1 MGSTDFE
8 VLSHFEEV
16 WQRVQRGQTERKES
30 REAALEALMDGLHF
44 QWSGTRQLAKCTCGA
59 EKRCM
64 QELSERIKKQFYV
77 LQLYYFLKT
86 GDIYH
91 SSVSPNFASYTPYN
105 LRKLWQ
111 STVENAET
119 LKNCNLNDDLDLVA
133 ELREMEEEIE
143 RQKMEIKELIGRLL
157 R

>member
-16 WQRVQRGQTERKES
+16 WLRVQHGQTERKDS

-111 STVENAET
+111 STVENEERI
-119 LKNCNLNDDLDLVA
+119 KKCNLNGNLHPVA
-133 ELREMEEEIE
+133 EIE
-143 RQKMEIKELIGRLL
+143 AVDAQFRRQKTELEALIGALL